1 MKKFASI
8 LLALLL
14 LAAIPM
20 QALADEVVA
29 PEAPVIVS
37 ESQDQDPFYGES
49 VTLTV
54 NATCEEGAEL
64 TYQWHVADAKDMAL
78 LRAIEGAEGNSYTVS
93 ASAQDIGK
101 TKYYCLYV
109 WSNAGGVQTGPV
121 YSRLIRVT
129 VHSVGDSIEILQKP
143 TKLEY
148 TQGETLDLTGLRVR
162 IYTADGYFDS
172 EDGEN
177 LEITKEPLTTVGKQ
191 RIAVGY
197 GDVEPDFFTVTVRA
211 PEKHEHSFPDG
222 WVIVSQ
228 ATCKEEG
235 LRVRECECGYTER
248 EAIPKTEHH
257 WDKGQKK
264 DGYTVYTC
272 TVCGETRKEGSGTVT
287 LPTASTEQPTQ
298 ESEVA
303 ESTQPTDSS
312 QQGTKV
318 EFRLPWKTAAI
329 LIAALLVCGI
339 AAVAVLMVIHKR
351 K

>member
-54 NATCEEGAEL
+54 NATCEEGAVL

-78 LRAIEGAEGNSYTVS
+78 IRAIEGAEGNSYTIS

-101 TKYYCLYV
+101 TKYYCLGV

-121 YSRLIRVT
+121 YSKLIRVT

-177 LEITKEPLTTVGKQ
+177 LEISAE
-191 RIAVGY
+191 
-197 GDVEPDFFTVTVRA
+197 DDF
-211 PEKHEHSFPDG
+211 
-222 WVIVSQ
+222 
-228 ATCKEEG
+228 EEFDP
-235 LRVRECECGYTER
+235 
-248 EAIPKTEHH
+248 A
-257 WDKGQKK
+257 
-264 DGYTVYTC
+264 
-272 TVCGETRKEGSGTVT
+272 
-287 LPTASTEQPTQ
+287 
-298 ESEVA
+298 
-303 ESTQPTDSS
+303 
-312 QQGTKV
+312 
-318 EFRLPWKTAAI
+318 
-329 LIAALLVCGI
+329 
-339 AAVAVLMVIHKR
+339 
-351 K
+351 